1 MEKRDESEGNLR
13 VEEEW
18 KEMEKESS
26 YHMSSDQKA
35 KKVQAFLEWKN
46 IKSLKRG
53 EEKIHFHLGKNDLQC
68 PHVVLTLII
77 ATLAVAAE
85 LNEIFEVRNTR
96 CSVLV

>member
-1 MEKRDESEGNLR
+1 
-13 VEEEW
+13 
-18 KEMEKESS
+18 MEKESS
-26 YHMSSDQKA
+26 YHVSSDQKA

-53 EEKIHFHLGKNDLQC
+53 EIHFHLGKIDLQC

-77 ATLAVAAE
+77 AKLAVAAQ

-96 CSVLV
+96 CSVPIRQDVPD